1 MTLLNKKY
9 NKNNV
14 SEYVT
19 EFPIKNLDK
28 SNNPYKEDLVFSFF
42 LIINSSIKF
51 EILSQYQFF
60 Y

>member
-28 SNNPYKEDLVFSFF
+28 SNNPYKEDLVFLF